1 MTVSYDADADVLYI
15 TFERLPNNAYI
26 YVENE
31 SGDILR
37 LNKQD
42 GRVVGCTIPF
52 FRKRAAENKLNV
64 PEIGPVPFNELAKAI
79 VS

>member
-1 MTVSYDADADVLYI
+1 MTASYDKDADVLYI
-15 TFERLPNNAYI
+15 TFERLPAKDYV

-37 LNKQD
+37 LNKRG

-52 FRKRAAENKLNV
+52 FCKRAAQNNLTV
-64 PEIGPVPFNELAKAI
+64 PEIGPIPFNELAEELLH
-79 VS
+79 